1 MRRNIYATT
10 STAIPKRQ
18 LRFSEK
24 ISFSLCSWV
33 HATATLEKGCSNH
46 TVNSKS
52 SCQLLPRFQNG
63 GPSTTCDTNKTAVLK
78 HMAIHDLPNTRKE
91 SSKTGCVCNNKGKV
105 QWSKLKFP
113 ANTGFDG
120 LNLCGESSPHQ
131 KWQWSS
137 GPPNELAH
145 LAMCSCVAE
154 SFSVSSA
161 QNLEKSWHC
170 GIHVRYGSFIEI
182 LIMSRLRPNTYN
194 SITSWCSPAK
204 HSPYWLGQ
212 CKDNVSKRLA
222 VRMSELPKNVWT
234 NKSGGKSRNVVCCG
248 TLTWSDFMGIG

>member
-1 MRRNIYATT
+1 MSKPWAILIIGNPKHALNITIYSMFWSCTFWGPGPWKEHCT
-10 STAIPKRQ
+10 NIGPNVPFEVPIYGNS
-18 LRFSEK
+18 
-24 ISFSLCSWV
+24 
-33 HATATLEKGCSNH
+33 G
-46 TVNSKS
+46 TV
-52 SCQLLPRFQNG
+52 LFR
-63 GPSTTCDTNKTAVLK
+63 VL
-78 HMAIHDLPNTRKE
+78 DLQ
-91 SSKTGCVCNNKGKV
+91 G
-105 QWSKLKFP
+105 KLKFP

-212 CKDNVSKRLA
+212 CKDNVSKRPA

>member
-1 MRRNIYATT
+1 MQQLQPQFPSVSWGSVRRLALVFVHGFMQLQPLKKGA
-10 STAIPKRQ
+10 AITQ
-18 LRFSEK
+18 S
-24 ISFSLCSWV
+24 IVSHHV
-33 HATATLEKGCSNH
+33 
-46 TVNSKS
+46 
-52 SCQLLPRFQNG
+52 SCFRDFKMADLPPLAIQ
-63 GPSTTCDTNKTAVLK
+63 TKQQVLK